1 MKKFVFGFLLIFLNF
16 NLNFN
21 QFSLNVL
28 PDFVGYYLLMK
39 GMEEMKRESPRF
51 ENASPFAIGMI
62 IYTAVLWLGALLNVG
77 GGVLGMVLSVIAQ
90 VVHFYIAWVLVQA
103 LREMEQNH
111 GADLYGSVLLSRWKI
126 LLGLNVAIQ
135 LLRVLASVGTIR
147 IVMTI
152 ATVLVLAALMV
163 FTDNGVIPA
172 WANMIILSREFVI
185 SSLRMVAAAQGIVI
199 AAAMWGKV
207 KTFSQMVCLCI
218 LLLRQNFV
226 IIPGVMTLQDLCVWV
241 MVAVALI
248 SGVVYLKDNFH
259 VIREG
264 ADGRKDQK

>member
-1 MKKFVFGFLLIFLNF
+1 MKKFAIGFLLIFLNF

-21 QFSLNVL
+21 QFSINVL
-28 PDFVGYYLLMK
+28 PDFVGYYLLLK
-39 GMEEMKRESPRF
+39 GSDEMKRESSRF

-77 GGVLGMVLSVIAQ
+77 GGVLGMVLSIIAQ

-126 LLGLNVAIQ
+126 MLGINVAIQ

-152 ATVLVLAALMV
+152 ATVLVLAALIWAFLFV
-163 FTDNGVIPA
+163 LGWNRAANLWEELQAKPA
-172 WANMIILSREFVI
+172 AETG
-185 SSLRMVAAAQGIVI
+185 AADVGNSAENTEEPE
-199 AAAMWGKV
+199 AESDSA
-207 KTFSQMVCLCI
+207 
-218 LLLRQNFV
+218 
-226 IIPGVMTLQDLCVWV
+226 
-241 MVAVALI
+241 
-248 SGVVYLKDNFH
+248 
-259 VIREG
+259 EEE
-264 ADGRKDQK
+264 

>member
-126 LLGLNVAIQ
+126 MLGLNVAIQ

-152 ATVLVLAALMV
+152 ATVLVLAALIWAFLFVLGWNRAANLWEELQAKPAGQGESGASPMEEPAEDSD
-163 FTDNGVIPA
+163 TD
-172 WANMIILSREFVI
+172 
-185 SSLRMVAAAQGIVI
+185 AAE
-199 AAAMWGKV
+199 
-207 KTFSQMVCLCI
+207 T
-218 LLLRQNFV
+218 
-226 IIPGVMTLQDLCVWV
+226 
-241 MVAVALI
+241 
-248 SGVVYLKDNFH
+248 
-259 VIREG
+259 EE
-264 ADGRKDQK
+264 